1 MRKYFK
7 EMSLN
12 GDNISIAIPSALT
25 MRISMKEI
33 THKCKAAP
41 NNLKFQDGEEKKQR

>member
-1 MRKYFK
+1 
-7 EMSLN
+7 MSLN
-12 GDNISIAIPSALT
+12 GDNISIAIPSALM

>member
-1 MRKYFK
+1 
-7 EMSLN
+7 MSLN
-12 GDNISIAIPSALT
+12 GDNISIAIPSALM

-33 THKCKAAP
+33 THKCKVAP